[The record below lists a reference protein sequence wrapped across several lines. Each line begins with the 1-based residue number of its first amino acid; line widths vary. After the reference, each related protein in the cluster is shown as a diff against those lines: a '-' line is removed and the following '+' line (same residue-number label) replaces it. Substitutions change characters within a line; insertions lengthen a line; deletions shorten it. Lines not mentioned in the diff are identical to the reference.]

1 MKSSLFSYA
10 IENKNFI
17 YIYMYIFI
25 LMFCVFLHLFRKSTV
40 DVFKLT
46 GRRPAMNKT
55 DRTAMLQH
63 EKPLY
68 DSVARSPVW
77 R

>member
-1 MKSSLFSYA
+1 
-10 IENKNFI
+10 
-17 YIYMYIFI
+17 
-25 LMFCVFLHLFRKSTV
+25 MFCIFLHLFRKSTV
-40 DVFKLT
+40 DVFKST
-46 GRRPAMNKT
+46 GRRPAMNQT

-63 EKPLY
+63 EKPLC